1 MPRCA
6 GRGIFNLAFSGE
18 PTPSLRTCPLLSD
31 YAWNHT
37 TLWAMKADEKY
48 TYIQRGF
55 DPASVRDQFRQLR
68 KHCGCYQ

>member
-48 TYIQRGF
+48 TYIVWILHELERKSERRG
-55 DPASVRDQFRQLR
+55 V
-68 KHCGCYQ
+68 